1 MQESWLHLTV
11 QIGAADLDA
20 LANFLIEQGTP
31 GVVMKRRGLEA
42 YFLRSSG
49 EAALKQSI
57 ERFVGSVEKLHRR
70 GAKARLKWWVLGAE
84 NWHDSWRRFIKPRRI
99 GKSFWVTPP
108 WLTPPKF
115 RARQVIAIEPGLA
128 FGTGTHATT
137 RGCMEFLEQAADAL
151 SGREFTVLDVG
162 TGAGILAIAAVKL
175 GARAVCA
182 IDNDPVALAVARE
195 NFAANGAADRVH
207 LSGAKLSGIRKQ
219 FSVVVANVTA
229 ETIIE
234 LAAALE
240 KKVSSKG
247 FLILSGILQQKA
259 DAVAR
264 CFQKNFRV
272 VRQKR
277 GREWATLLLQRK
289 K

>member
-1 MQESWLHLTV
+1 MQESWLHLSV

-20 LANFLIEQGTP
+20 LANFLIEQGAP
-31 GVVMKRRGLEA
+31 GVVMKRRGMEA
-42 YFLRSSG
+42 YFRRSAG

-57 ERFVGSVEKLHRR
+57 KRFLGDIEKLHRR
-70 GAKARLKWWVLGAE
+70 GATARLKWRVLGAA
-84 NWHDSWRRFIKPRRI
+84 NWHDSWRRFIKARRV

-115 RARQVIAIEPGLA
+115 RARQVITLEPGLA

-137 RGCMEFLEQAADAL
+137 RGCMEFLEQVADAL
-151 SGREFTVLDVG
+151 RDREFTVLDVG
-162 TGAGILAIAAVKL
+162 TGAGILAIVAVKL
-175 GARAVCA
+175 GAQAVYA

-195 NFAANGAADRVH
+195 NFAANDAAGRVQ
-207 LSGAKLSGIRKQ
+207 LSGANLTGIRKK

-234 LAAALE
+234 LAAGLD
-240 KKVSSKG
+240 KRVSPKG
-247 FLILSGILQQKA
+247 FLILSGILPHKA
-259 DAVAR
+259 DAVLR
-264 CFQKNFRV
+264 CFQKTFRV

-289 K
+289 T